1 MVVVNDRD
9 SPEAQG
15 HSPGLVGFAVAGRA
29 AVRTVASSTTTA
41 DDDDD
46 DDDCFACALAEA
58 LRGDALAVRG
68 VGREF

>member
-29 AVRTVASSTTTA
+29 AVRTRRVVN
-41 DDDDD
+41 DDS
-46 DDDCFACALAEA
+46 
-58 LRGDALAVRG
+58 
-68 VGREF
+68 